1 LSSSFIPL
9 KMQDPELVNQLKATL
24 PEALFEKLNGSL
36 SIDRDR
42 LRFAEY
48 KVRVLEE
55 RLRLVQIE
63 KYGPDSER
71 LSDAQLELLE
81 LEAGVSS
88 AEVEAESQRE
98 QLQLPLRAARK
109 HPGRQELPAD
119 LPRVEQLISCTPQQC
134 VCGKC
139 GKQTVLIG
147 YETSEQLDVEPA
159 KYFVRVTKREKR
171 ACKACEEQGVQ
182 SAPLPARIIDKGL
195 ASDRVVIDTVVSKYA
210 DHVPLYRQSVI
221 LERET
226 GIEMPRATLDG
237 WVMRVGELL
246 RPITAAMSQELLR
259 GDYIQADETPVNV
272 QMHDS
277 GGKNHQA
284 YLWQYSRPGGA
295 VVFDFR
301 MGREREGPNGS
312 WATSRASSKV
322 TVTGLTIMSVEP
334 ESSTPRAG
342 RTPDASSSKRSNSIP
357 EIKLRSRIVAQMDEL
372 FYHRWKG
379 SKGQF
384 KPQRSSPFTLGKS
397 QAATG
402 ADQDSGPGSSW

>member
-1 LSSSFIPL
+1 
-9 KMQDPELVNQLKATL
+9 MQDPELVNQLKERL
-24 PEALFEKLNGSL
+24 PEALFEKLTGSL

-63 KYGPDSER
+63 KYGPGSEK

-81 LEAGVSS
+81 LEPGVSS

-171 ACKACEEQGVQ
+171 ACKGCEEQGVQ

-210 DHVPLYRQSVI
+210 DH
-221 LERET
+221 
-226 GIEMPRATLDG
+226 GAPRA
-237 WVMRVGELL
+237 
-246 RPITAAMSQELLR
+246 
-259 GDYIQADETPVNV
+259 ADEEMCLDRCATAQPMREERPLGTGWQERVPNRLRRRWSKATV
-272 QMHDS
+272 AS
-277 GGKNHQA
+277 TEGK
-284 YLWQYSRPGGA
+284 
-295 VVFDFR
+295 
-301 MGREREGPNGS
+301 GP
-312 WATSRASSKV
+312 AK
-322 TVTGLTIMSVEP
+322 
-334 ESSTPRAG
+334 
-342 RTPDASSSKRSNSIP
+342 D
-357 EIKLRSRIVAQMDEL
+357 RI
-372 FYHRWKG
+372 R
-379 SKGQF
+379 
-384 KPQRSSPFTLGKS
+384 
-397 QAATG
+397 
-402 ADQDSGPGSSW
+402 